1 MKIHR
6 LVALTLVVS
15 LGSSSA
21 ASAGESLMQSA
32 SRIIKAAAQGQSAS
46 SGPVAVEGQTVS
58 NAPAAGIGR
67 TSVPTAAVLQEGQP
81 VVSKSGLRTRT
92 KLLIYLAAGVGL
104 AATAWAIDHN
114 VVDVTPSSLGTRRD

>member
-1 MKIHR
+1 MHR

-32 SRIIKAAAQGQSAS
+32 SRIIKAAAREQSAS
-46 SGPVAVEGQTVS
+46 SKPAAVEGQTVS
-58 NAPAAGIGR
+58 NAPAAWVGR
-67 TSVPTAAVLQEGQP
+67 TNVPTAAVLQGGQP
-81 VVSKSGLRTRT
+81 VVSKSGLRRRT
-92 KLLIYLAAGVGL
+92 KVLIYLAAGVGL
-104 AATAWAIDHN
+104 AATAWAIDHH